1 MESSG
6 TAATTCSWNTQDFV
20 SSRKSTDS
28 GGNTR
33 TCWMSTSTAVAT
45 TQLAKVG
52 SMVASVM
59 SFTGA
64 DRCEDDSMRNAIAA
78 VLTLSLSLVI
88 PAFAAQDKS
97 APRNPEQFRE
107 RLEELKSRL
116 ELTPEQVE
124 QIRPVLREE
133 LQKLKAVRDKYNE
146 QGRNRRTRLQMA
158 RELRD
163 LRDATDNQLKKIL
176 SKKQMQELKK
186 IRQERR
192 EQVR

>member
-1 MESSG
+1 
-6 TAATTCSWNTQDFV
+6 
-20 SSRKSTDS
+20 
-28 GGNTR
+28 
-33 TCWMSTSTAVAT
+33 
-45 TQLAKVG
+45 
-52 SMVASVM
+52 
-59 SFTGA
+59 
-64 DRCEDDSMRNAIAA
+64 MRNTIAA

-97 APRNPEQFRE
+97 ATRDPEQFRE

-116 ELTPEQVE
+116 ELTPKQIE

-146 QGRNRRTRLQMA
+146 QDRNRRTRLRMA

-163 LRDATDNQLKKIL
+163 IQDATDNQLKKIL
-176 SKKQMQELKK
+176 SKKQMEVLKR